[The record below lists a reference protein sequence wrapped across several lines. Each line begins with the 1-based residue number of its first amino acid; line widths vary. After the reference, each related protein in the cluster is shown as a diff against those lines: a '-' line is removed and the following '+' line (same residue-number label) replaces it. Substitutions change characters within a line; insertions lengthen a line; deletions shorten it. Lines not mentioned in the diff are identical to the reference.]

1 MRAIALCLFLILPLW
16 AKSYLLPSAEQ
27 QNISIE
33 GIITHISVF
42 QNRFF
47 VGNATG
53 QIEIFELDK
62 SHKAHKIRTITL
74 PMIKDYFGGERSP
87 QVFYITTFD
96 GQNLFVLSESSKG
109 QKSILHIN
117 LAGEILPQTIY
128 ETPLSPKKILALDA
142 KHLLVGY
149 LSNEIGVFDLSAR
162 SFLYLSHPST
172 AGFSDMCLNKSL
184 IFSTDESGVVN
195 VLNVKNGNTLLRI
208 DSINK
213 DNNYQI
219 ASAHNKILTA
229 GQDRQ
234 MAIYTF
240 SPTPQFILQK
250 AQAIKSD
257 FLIYAVGISPNATLG
272 AYSKNEQNDIGIVD
286 LENLTEILT
295 LKGSTSLINTLVFI
309 DEHTLISGSDNQQ
322 LIIWNLKPYL
332 TKEKK

>member
-16 AKSYLLPSAEQ
+16 AKSYILSSTEQ
-27 QNISIE
+27 QNIPIE

-42 QNRFF
+42 KNRFF

-53 QIEIFELDK
+53 HIEIFELDI
-62 SHKAHKIRTITL
+62 SHKARKIRTITL
-74 PMIKDYFGGERSP
+74 PMIKDYFGDERAP
-87 QVFYITTFD
+87 QVFHITTFD

-109 QKSILHIN
+109 KKSIVYIN
-117 LAGEILPQTIY
+117 LAEEILPSIIY

-142 KHLLVGY
+142 KHLLVGF
-149 LSNEIGVFDLSAR
+149 LSNEIGVFDLSTQ

-172 AGFSDMCLNKSL
+172 AGFSDMSLNESF

-195 VLNVKNGNTLLRI
+195 VLDVKNGNTLSRI

-219 ASAHNKILTA
+219 ASARDKILTA

-240 SPTPQFILQK
+240 KPTPHFSLQN

-286 LENLTEILT
+286 LENLAEILT

-309 DEHTLISGSDNQQ
+309 DEYTLISGSDNQQ
-322 LIIWNLKPYL
+322 LIIWHLKPHL
-332 TKEKK
+332 TKDK